1 MYVPSSV
8 AAVICS
14 AMPVWVIVINL
25 SVNRTELPNAMI
37 VIGVI
42 AGISGIMMVFSEHL
56 ADFSD
61 PGYFTSIVL
70 IFISTMAWATASYMM
85 KKSNRNVNP
94 FLNAG
99 LQMFFGGVICLPLSL
114 VFDNYS
120 IMSWSTDTL
129 YPLLYLIL
137 IGSMAAQAM
146 YSYTL
151 SQLPLTIASMYSYI
165 NPLVAVILGS
175 LVLSEKLN
183 GKIAIAI
190 MITVSGIYLVNRG
203 YYKLTNQKA

>member
-1 MYVPSSV
+1 
-8 AAVICS
+8 
-14 AMPVWVIVINL
+14 
-25 SVNRTELPNAMI
+25 MI